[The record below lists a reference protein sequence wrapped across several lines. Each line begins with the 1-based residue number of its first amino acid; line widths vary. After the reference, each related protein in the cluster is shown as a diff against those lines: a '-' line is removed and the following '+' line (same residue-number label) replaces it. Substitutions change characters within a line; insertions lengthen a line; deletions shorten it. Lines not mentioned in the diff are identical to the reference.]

1 MWYVP
6 HYIHIQYTEFGQMT
20 PNTKPDRARDCS
32 SAICLGN
39 RIRAKI
45 FLRTYIPAHYLS
57 LFISCPS
64 FLEHSLR
71 SSSILYA
78 FIPSLTSP
86 ITVRHPVSWIICA
99 NQSSCNILPY
109 RFFFLCLLL
118 TGLIYW
124 HFSALLASGFHPFLC
139 QTHTTECRPP
149 MADVSSQKTMVIS
162 ISLISIPYYIYVIIY
177 RLKNGLWNW
186 V

>member
-6 HYIHIQYTEFGQMT
+6 HYIHIQYTEFVQMT

-86 ITVRHPVSWIICA
+86 ITVRHPISWIICA

-109 RFFFLCLLL
+109 RFFFPLFAFN
-118 TGLIYW
+118 W
-124 HFSALLASGFHPFLC
+124 FNLLAFLSTVGQWVPPLSLPNSHNRMQTSNGWCFISKDNGYFH
-139 QTHTTECRPP
+139 
-149 MADVSSQKTMVIS
+149 
-162 ISLISIPYYIYVIIY
+162 
-177 RLKNGLWNW
+177 
-186 V
+186 